1 MRRTR
6 LAVVAAAGLSLLAS
20 CSSQIAGSA
29 TAPRTGIVT
38 MTPAETPDSAS
49 DTSTRHQDSPG
60 ATATGEQLPGPG
72 ETNCLGCAPVTTGV
86 VTSEAPG
93 ANEISDADA
102 KAIMN
107 IMLTQIQ
114 DFWNNTYREVFNVST
129 QSDLLVALAT
139 PDQSFACGTDV
150 LKGTYSPSY
159 CFLNDTL
166 AAPIQVMKDAADKG
180 LIRED
185 GSTIDPA
192 GAIGVFFLLAH
203 EWGHNVSMELAA
215 EFGGLETL
223 QKVPEV
229 EQENFADCAGGMAIA
244 GVEMKFNDKD
254 AGAVLKFAEQAGDPV
269 GGTHGTPEQ
278 RRAAVSLG
286 MNHAFGDWKAFAA
299 GLAEC
304 VSTQAPTLYKL
315 MHG

>member
-6 LAVVAAAGLSLLAS
+6 LVAAAAAGLALLAS
-20 CSSQIAGSA
+20 CTSLITGNAEVPGASVITTMTKGGSTPPAGSA
-29 TAPRTGIVT
+29 TAQQ
-38 MTPAETPDSAS
+38 
-49 DTSTRHQDSPG
+49 DTPG
-60 ATATGEQLPGPG
+60 ATASGQQLPGPG
-72 ETNCLGCAPVTTGV
+72 EPNCIGCAPVTTGV
-86 VTSEAPG
+86 VTSGAPG
-93 ANEISDADA
+93 GDEISDDDA

-114 DFWNNTYREVFNVST
+114 DFWNNTYKEVFKVST
-129 QSDLLVALAT
+129 RSDLLVALAT

-159 CFLNDTL
+159 CLLNDTL

-180 LIRED
+180 LIRAD

-215 EFGGLETL
+215 EFGGLQTL
-223 QKVPEV
+223 QKVPDV

-254 AGAVLKFAEQAGDPV
+254 AAAVLKFAEQAGDPA

-278 RRAAVSLG
+278 RRAAVSMG
-286 MNHAFGDWKAFAA
+286 MNHAYGDWKGFAA
-299 GLAEC
+299 GLGEC
-304 VSTQAPTLYKL
+304 LVSQAPTLYRL
-315 MHG
+315 LHG